1 MSDTTALPVGDVIEK
16 RVEDPAARVPVSK
29 SGTAA
34 AAVAPA
40 CASWSVC
47 PCAVCSRVDP
57 CLPTR
62 HSLRTALPTPNT
74 SEDRS
79 HERRTFI
86 DLT

>member
-1 MSDTTALPVGDVIEK
+1 LSDTTALPVGVVVEN

-47 PCAVCSRVDP
+47 TCPCALVQIRVSRHVTLCESRCD
-57 CLPTR
+57 TQHR
-62 HSLRTALPTPNT
+62 D
-74 SEDRS
+74 E
-79 HERRTFI
+79 
-86 DLT
+86 